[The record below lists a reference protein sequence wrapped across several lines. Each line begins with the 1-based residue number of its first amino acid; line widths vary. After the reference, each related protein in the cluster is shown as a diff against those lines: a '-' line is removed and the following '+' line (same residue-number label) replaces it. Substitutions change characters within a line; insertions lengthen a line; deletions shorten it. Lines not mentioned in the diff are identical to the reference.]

1 MADNSFQSDL
11 PKVAILL
18 AAYNGMQWMEEQVAS
33 ILAQKSVSVS
43 LFISVDRS
51 DDGTESWCQHLSE
64 SDARV
69 TLLPLG
75 LRFGSATQNFF
86 RLLREVDFSPFQYV
100 GFADQDDIWADQKIS
115 RGIRVLKSGEYAAYS
130 SNVEAFWPDGK
141 RELIKKSQ
149 PQCELDYLFEAAGP
163 GCTYVMQRDLVLAIQ
178 NCLLNNRDE
187 ASRLGFHDWFCYAFA
202 RGHGYCWYIDD
213 ESFMRYR
220 QHASNVVGV
229 NKGLKSF
236 IVRAKHVWAG
246 SGMGETELL
255 LGLIA
260 SGDKGNDLFVIPASR
275 WAFFKLALTAQ
286 RYRRRFRDRV
296 FFACFCMLKSI
307 TGAGKR

>member
-1 MADNSFQSDL
+1 MADTSTQSGL

-18 AAYNGMQWMEEQVAS
+18 AAYNGMQWIEEQVAS
-33 ILAQKSVSVS
+33 ILAQKAVLVS

-51 DDGTESWCQHLSE
+51 DDGSEAWCQQLAE

-69 TLLPLG
+69 TLLPVG

-100 GFADQDDIWADQKIS
+100 GFADQDDIWSGQKLS
-115 RGIRVLKSGEYAAYS
+115 RGVSVLETGGYAAYS

-178 NCLLNNRDE
+178 RCLLDRPDE
-187 ASRLGFHDWFCYAFA
+187 VSRLGFHDWFCYAFA
-202 RGHGYCWYIDD
+202 RGHGYRWYIDD

-229 NKGLKSF
+229 NKGLKPF
-236 IVRAKHVWAG
+236 VVRAKHVWAG
-246 SGMGETELL
+246 SGMGETERLL
-255 LGLIA
+255 RLIG
-260 SGDKGNDLFVIPASR
+260 SGCNDKDLFTVPTSR

-286 RYRRRFRDRV
+286 RYRRRFRDQV
-296 FFACFCMLKSI
+296 FFACFCLLKSI
-307 TGAGKR
+307 TGAGVQ